1 RGGSVLN
8 SGATVADV
16 DRRFLKPGWLV
27 GHLLVLIAVL
37 VCLRLGLWQ
46 WHRTH
51 DPDGTIQNLAYAI
64 LWPAFAIGFIYM
76 WVRFLQLEKI
86 RDVDDDR
93 RLDEGLTAILA
104 EGVADGGGAGG
115 VDGQPVPQQRP
126 ESVEADGQHAE
137 ADKTAAEN
145 SDADKTAAENSAAEN
160 SGADKTA
167 AENTDT
173 ENTDTENT
181 DTDKTDAARPD
192 EQQPVERPDVFIGTI
207 DDVDDGDDPEL
218 AAYNRRLA
226 ALAQEDHRRA
236 Y

>member
-1 RGGSVLN
+1 M
-8 SGATVADV
+8 

-37 VCLRLGLWQ
+37 VCLRLGVWQ

-51 DPDGTIQNLAYAI
+51 DPDGTVQNLAYAI

-93 RLDEGLTAILA
+93 RLDEGLTAILTDGI
-104 EGVADGGGAGG
+104 EPGVAGR
-115 VDGQPVPQQRP
+115 VDGQPVSPTVAPHRP
-126 ESVEADGQHAE
+126 EGNEADDPPE
-137 ADKTAAEN
+137 PEN
-145 SDADKTAAENSAAEN
+145 AVENT
-160 SGADKTA
+160 D
-167 AENTDT
+167 AENTDA
-173 ENTDTENT
+173 EN
-181 DTDKTDAARPD
+181 TDAARPD
-192 EQQPVERPDVFIGTI
+192 EQQPAERPDVFIGTI
-207 DDVDDGDDPEL
+207 DDVDDDDDPEL

-236 Y
+236 H